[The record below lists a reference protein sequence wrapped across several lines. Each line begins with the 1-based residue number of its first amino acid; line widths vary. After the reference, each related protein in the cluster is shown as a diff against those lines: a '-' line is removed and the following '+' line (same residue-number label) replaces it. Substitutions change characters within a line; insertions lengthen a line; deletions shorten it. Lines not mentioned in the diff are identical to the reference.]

1 MYKILCTPYG
11 LWWTYTLIRSRNS
24 FTAPF
29 AMLPRFQ
36 LPFHPSII
44 NCLAWSEDGD
54 LAIAADDF
62 VHILVSQIPSVFNT
76 GVRPLNFH
84 QVPRRR
90 QPGKRNEKPTPTAW
104 EHVQFRANTFT
115 TREWP
120 LPPQGKMENFSI
132 GEELSTSTVTALA
145 WSPPGLAMHRRPVLT
160 VLTSN
165 LLLSFWVPASG
176 TSANSTWQRVLVLNN
191 SIKKSYKQMCLSKQ
205 IVEPPTGFQRKTR
218 VRSMAWA
225 PQVPRS
231 AEKINSLSM
240 ESRLRRAFL
249 LAVATDDCE
258 VLFLL
263 ISSPYTP
270 HSTLWDSKIVKILR
284 FDKRGNLCH
293 STSLAQEPP
302 GRDSEE
308 VNRHDEQAEHCLT
321 EESPK
326 TAKYRP
332 SLFKS
337 AIRSRLFFENIAWG
351 PWNFDS
357 DQEIVL
363 TFTRRGA
370 IFHCFFHVSFI
381 FPMNTSIAS
390 VPRFSFKR
398 MSKAS
403 NDLIGLVNQSS
414 AWYIPVGYPCYA
426 TYESMQ

>member
-1 MYKILCTPYG
+1 
-11 LWWTYTLIRSRNS
+11 
-24 FTAPF
+24 
-29 AMLPRFQ
+29 MLPRFQ

-176 TSANSTWQRVLVLNN
+176 NSANSTWQRVLVLNN

-240 ESRLRRAFL
+240 ESRLRSAFL

-270 HSTLWDSKIVKILR
+270 HSTLWDSKIVKILQ

-293 STSLAQEPP
+293 APSLVQEPP

-321 EESPK
+321 EGSPK
-326 TAKYRP
+326 TTKYRP

-337 AIRSRLFFENIAWG
+337 ALRSRLFFENIAWG
-351 PWNFDS
+351 PWNFDP

-381 FPMNTSIAS
+381 FPINTSIAS

-414 AWYIPVGYPCYA
+414 AWYIPVGYPCCA
-426 TYESMQ
+426 TY